1 MVRFVLGFALAV
13 WIAGPALAQTPAT
26 PAAPPAQA
34 YFEFLLARRLE
45 AQGDSAGALAALE
58 RAQTLD
64 PRSAEILA
72 EIAGFHARQNDGEKS
87 IAAAEKALTIDP
99 SNIEAHRMLGLVYS
113 AMVESGTPLPPD
125 QSPAKLRAAAIE
137 HLTKIQDSPAMATD
151 LNLQLTL
158 GRLHL
163 RAGRPDRAAPIFENI
178 TAQAPFAAEPYALL
192 GEARRFMEQPDAA
205 IAAYEKAAE
214 INPRN
219 NVMLAELYEQQGRW
233 SDAIGA
239 YERALANPRAATR
252 ELRLRYFAALLN
264 GDKTQIA
271 KARDGLKD
279 YLVANPQ
286 DARGLLML
294 SHAQL
299 ELGDITNAEATARL
313 LIALDP
319 TSIRGLHA
327 LTDTFIARRDYR
339 QVVTLLTPFHDDL
352 DARSKGR
359 ESDAALLL
367 SRLAHAHL
375 ELGDYPR
382 AVSVLQTAIAR
393 DPLSAPALNS
403 LGYTLADRGERL
415 PEAVAFIERALKV
428 DPENP
433 SYLDSLGWALYKQG
447 RSDAAEPYLKR
458 AADALPAQSVIQDH
472 YGDVLA
478 RQGRLTEAITAW
490 ERALAGDGEDI
501 ERAVV
506 EKKIR
511 DARGKRQ

>member
-1 MVRFVLGFALAV
+1 MVRFALAV
-13 WIAGPALAQTPAT
+13 ALVIMVAAPARAQTATAPA
-26 PAAPPAQA
+26 PPPAQA

-45 AQGDSAGALAALE
+45 AQGDAAGALAALE

-72 EIAGFHARQNDGEKS
+72 EIAGFHARQNDGEKAV
-87 IAAAEKALTIDP
+87 AAAEKALTLDA
-99 SNIEAHRMLGLVYS
+99 NNTEAHRMLGLIYS
-113 AMVESGTPLPPD
+113 AMVESGAPVRPQ
-125 QSPAKLRAAAIE
+125 QSAEKLRASAIE
-137 HLTKIQDSPAMATD
+137 HLTKIQDTPAMATD

-163 RAGRPDRAAPIFENI
+163 RAGRPDRAAPIFESI
-178 TAQAPFAAEPYALL
+178 TSQAPFAAEPYALL
-192 GEARRFMEQPDAA
+192 GEARRFMGQPAAA
-205 IAAYEKAAE
+205 IAAYERAAE

-219 NVMLAELYEQQGRW
+219 NVLLAELYEQQGRW

-252 ELRLRYFAALLN
+252 EVRLRYFAALLN
-264 GDKTQIA
+264 GDPSHVA
-271 KARDGLKD
+271 KARDSLKD
-279 YLVANPQ
+279 FLVANPK

-294 SHAQL
+294 SRAQL
-299 ELGDITNAEATARL
+299 QLGDLANAETTARL
-313 LIALDP
+313 LIQLDP

-327 LTDTFIARRDYR
+327 LGDTFIARRDYK

-352 DARSKGR
+352 EARSKGR

-367 SRLAHAHL
+367 SLLAHAHL
-375 ELGDYPR
+375 ELGDFGR

-428 DPENP
+428 DPNNP
-433 SYLDSLGWALYKQG
+433 SYLDSLGWALFKQG
-447 RSDAAEPYLKR
+447 KADAAEPYLKR
-458 AADALPAQSVIQDH
+458 ATDALPQQSVIHDH

-478 RQGRLTEAITAW
+478 RQGKVTEAIGAW
-490 ERALAGDGEDI
+490 ERALAGDGEDV
-501 ERAVV
+501 ERAAI

>member
-1 MVRFVLGFALAV
+1 MRLVLAVVLGLLAA
-13 WIAGPALAQTPAT
+13 IPARAQSANTSSV
-26 PAAPPAQA
+26 PPAQA

-45 AQGDSAGALAALE
+45 ASGDTAGALAALE
-58 RAQTLD
+58 RAQSLD

-72 EIAGFHARQNDGEKS
+72 EIAGFHARQNDGDKA
-87 IAAAEKALTIDP
+87 IAAAEKAITLDP
-99 SNIEAHRMLGLVYS
+99 GNTEAHRMLGLVYS
-113 AMVESGTPLPPD
+113 ALVESGAPLRPD

-137 HLTKIQDSPAMATD
+137 HLSKIQDTPAMATD

-178 TAQAPFAAEPYALL
+178 TTQAPFAAEPYALL
-192 GEARRFMEQPDAA
+192 GEARRFMGQPAAA
-205 IAAYEKAAE
+205 IEAYERAAE

-219 NVMLAELYEQQGRW
+219 NIMLAELYEQQGRW
-233 SDAIGA
+233 PDAIGA
-239 YERALANPRAATR
+239 YERVLANPRAATR
-252 ELRLRYFAALLN
+252 EVRLRYFAALLN
-264 GDKTQIA
+264 GDASHVA

-279 YLVANPQ
+279 FLVANPQ
-286 DARGLLML
+286 EPRGLLML
-294 SHAQL
+294 SRAHLQ
-299 ELGDITNAEATARL
+299 LGDIANAETTARL
-313 LIALDP
+313 LIQLDP
-319 TSIRGLHA
+319 ASIRGLHA
-327 LTDTFIARRDYR
+327 LTDTYIARRDYK

-367 SRLAHAHL
+367 SLLAHAHL
-375 ELGDYPR
+375 ELGDFPR

-428 DPENP
+428 DPDNP
-433 SYLDSLGWALYKQG
+433 SYLDSLGWALFKQG
-447 RSDAAEPYLKR
+447 KADAAEPYLKR
-458 AADALPAQSVIQDH
+458 AADALPTQSVIQEH

-478 RQGRLTEAITAW
+478 RQGRLNEAIGAW
-490 ERALAGDGEDI
+490 EKALAGDGEDI
-501 ERAVV
+501 ERSAV

>member
-1 MVRFVLGFALAV
+1 
-13 WIAGPALAQTPAT
+13 
-26 PAAPPAQA
+26 
-34 YFEFLLARRLE
+34 
-45 AQGDSAGALAALE
+45 
-58 RAQTLD
+58 
-64 PRSAEILA
+64 
-72 EIAGFHARQNDGEKS
+72 
-87 IAAAEKALTIDP
+87 
-99 SNIEAHRMLGLVYS
+99 MLGLVYS
-113 AMVESGTPLPPD
+113 ALVESGAALRPD

-137 HLTKIQDSPAMATD
+137 HLSKIQDTPAMATD

-192 GEARRFMEQPDAA
+192 GEARRFMGQPSAA
-205 IAAYEKAAE
+205 IEAYERAAE

-219 NVMLAELYEQQGRW
+219 NIMLAELYEQQGRW
-233 SDAIGA
+233 PDAIGA
-239 YERALANPRAATR
+239 YERVLANPRAATR
-252 ELRLRYFAALLN
+252 EVRLRYFAALLN
-264 GDKTQIA
+264 GDESHVA

-279 YLVANPQ
+279 FLVANPQ
-286 DARGLLML
+286 EARGLLML
-294 SHAQL
+294 SRAHLQ
-299 ELGDITNAEATARL
+299 LGDIANAETTARV
-313 LIALDP
+313 LIQLDP
-319 TSIRGLHA
+319 MSIRGLHA
-327 LTDTFIARRDYR
+327 LTDTYIARRDYK

-367 SRLAHAHL
+367 SLLAHAHL
-375 ELGDYPR
+375 ELGDFPR
-382 AVSVLQTAIAR
+382 AVSVLQAAIAR

-428 DPENP
+428 DPDNP
-433 SYLDSLGWALYKQG
+433 SYLDSLGWALFKQG
-447 RSDAAEPYLKR
+447 KADAAEPYLKR
-458 AADALPAQSVIQDH
+458 AADALPTQSVIQEH

-478 RQGRLTEAITAW
+478 RQGRLNEAIGAW
-490 ERALAGDGEDI
+490 EKALAGDGEDI
-501 ERAVV
+501 ERSAV